1 MIPTRGDNTLD
12 LVLTNLDPFY
22 LSDPPI
28 IAFPPFGISDHSV
41 IAVCPRLRDLK
52 PNQKKVIYKCDM
64 RPSRKAMFGT
74 YLGEIDRSFLASLES
89 VEVKKQLFT
98 DILYPL
104 DYLI

>member
-12 LVLTNLDPFY
+12 LVLTNLDPSY
-22 LSDPPI
+22 LSDPI
-28 IAFPPFGISDHSV
+28 IAFPPFDISDHSV

-52 PNQKKVIYKCDM
+52 PNQKKVIYKSDM

-74 YLGEIDRSFLASLES
+74 YLSEIDRSFLDSLES
-89 VEVKKQLFT
+89 VDIKKQLLT
-98 DILYPL
+98 DILHPL